1 MNSYYANKMQIFINM
16 YNLIK
21 NMDKLDY
28 NIILSLNANGRKSFR
43 HIAKELK
50 VSLSTISNRVKR
62 LEEEGIIERY
72 IPVIN
77 RQKIGYDLTAVIN
90 LKLTHGKLIEVQEK
104 ISKDNHVSAVYD
116 ITGDWDSVIVA
127 HFKDR
132 QDLNKFIKR
141 VLSMDFVERTNTQLV
156 LNIVKDEKRVVNT

>member
-1 MNSYYANKMQIFINM
+1 
-16 YNLIK
+16 
-21 NMDKLDY
+21 MDKLDF
-28 NIILSLNANGRKSFR
+28 NIILSLNSNGRKSFR

-77 RQKIGYDLTAVIN
+77 K
-90 LKLTHGKLIEVQEK
+90 EK
-104 ISKDNHVSAVYD
+104 ID
-116 ITGDWDSVIVA
+116 ITGDWDSLIIA

-132 QDLNKFIKR
+132 RELNNFIKKI
-141 VLSMDFVERTNTQLV
+141 LSMDYVERSNTQLV
-156 LNIVKDEKRVVNT
+156 LNIVKNEKRLLI

>member
-1 MNSYYANKMQIFINM
+1 
-16 YNLIK
+16 
-21 NMDKLDY
+21 MDKLDY

-77 RQKIGYDLTAVIN
+77 KEKTGYNLTAVIN

-116 ITGDWDSVIVA
+116 ITGDWDSLLVA
-127 HFKDR
+127 HFRDR

-141 VLSMDFVERTNTQLV
+141 ILSMDFVERTNTQLV
-156 LNIVKDEKRVVNT
+156 LNIVKDEKRVINP

>member
-1 MNSYYANKMQIFINM
+1 MNIYYAKKMQIFINI

-43 HIAKELK
+43 YIAKELK

-116 ITGDWDSVIVA
+116 ITGDWDSLIVA

-141 VLSMDFVERTNTQLV
+141 ILSMDFVERTNTQLV
-156 LNIVKDEKRVVNT
+156 LNIVKDEKRVVNP